1 MVEYNKINTKLSNTQ
16 LNKLKI
22 AAKYNEGTILRMSN
36 KKFNN
41 SELPHELFLTTRQIT
56 KLKNKISNNMATDMK
71 LSRAQINKITQSGGF
86 WGKLLGRF
94 ITKLIKPAT

>member
-56 KLKNKISNNMATDMK
+56 KLKNKISNNMATDIK

-86 WGKLLGRF
+86 
-94 ITKLIKPAT
+94 